1 VGRMVGGASTA
12 ERRRLIYGEQARQL
26 DLESYL
32 HLIAVLGLGA
42 ATLWGAIPIGLAM
55 GLEPWVA
62 GFAAAMGAAL
72 GTLAV
77 LALGG
82 RIRNYPPALLAKAAN
97 RRRGVT
103 YRIWVR
109 YGVAGLGL
117 SAPLFVGA
125 PLGAALGIILGAPV
139 DRLLIWMMLGIVLWS
154 AGLTLVATLGLSAFQ
169 Q

>member
-1 VGRMVGGASTA
+1 MVGRASTG

-26 DLESYL
+26 DLETYL

-77 LALGG
+77 KH
-82 RIRNYPPALLAKAAN
+82 RITNAVAEGLNSKIQQIKSVARGFRKFANFRIAILFFCGKLDMYPQKS
-97 RRRGVT
+97 R
-103 YRIWVR
+103 
-109 YGVAGLGL
+109 
-117 SAPLFVGA
+117 
-125 PLGAALGIILGAPV
+125 
-139 DRLLIWMMLGIVLWS
+139 
-154 AGLTLVATLGLSAFQ
+154 
-169 Q
+169 